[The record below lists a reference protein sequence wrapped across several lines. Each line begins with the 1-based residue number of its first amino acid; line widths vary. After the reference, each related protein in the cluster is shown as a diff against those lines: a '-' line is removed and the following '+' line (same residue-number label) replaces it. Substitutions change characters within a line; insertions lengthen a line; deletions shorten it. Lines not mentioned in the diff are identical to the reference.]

1 MLALNSVIA
10 QALAC
15 YIIFNRISNLQP
27 GGLKDHEKQHE
38 AHGHVLSE
46 DERVRAR
53 QKFEKA
59 RGRPSIQEMN
69 YDSVKREEAKR
80 KEKGFVGDTGKTIR
94 PLGGDGAAEDEGGQS
109 GEASSVKVRKSPNDW
124 PLFSH

>member
-1 MLALNSVIA
+1 MNA

-15 YIIFNRISNLQP
+15 CTFIHFQLHNLISNLQP

-69 YDSVKREEAKR
+69 YESVKREEAKR
-80 KEKGFVGDTGKTIR
+80 KEKGFVGDSGKTIR
-94 PLGGDGAAEDEGGQS
+94 PLGGDAAAQDDRGES
-109 GEASSVKVRKSPNDW
+109 GEASSVKVRKSPYDW

>member
-1 MLALNSVIA
+1 M
-10 QALAC
+10 
-15 YIIFNRISNLQP
+15 FNWISNLQP

-46 DERVRAR
+46 DERVRKR

-69 YDSVKREEAKR
+69 CESVKREEAKR
-80 KEKGFVGDTGKTIR
+80 KAVASFVEDTGKTIR
-94 PLGGDGAAEDEGGQS
+94 PHGGDVAAEDEGGES
-109 GEASSVKVRKSPNDW
+109 GEVSSEKVGRVRRVV
-124 PLFSH
+124 FEH